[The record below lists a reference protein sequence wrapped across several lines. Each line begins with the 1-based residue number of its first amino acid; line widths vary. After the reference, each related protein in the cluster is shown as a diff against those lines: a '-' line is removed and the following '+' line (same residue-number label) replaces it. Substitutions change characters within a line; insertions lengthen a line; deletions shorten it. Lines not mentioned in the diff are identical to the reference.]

1 MTENET
7 SILSTLRTEH
17 FVGREDELRRI
28 QENTRTLVLSAESGS
43 GVTELLLR
51 SYDRQFQARGRNIP
65 FYFSF
70 KNSGRTLGEVGKN
83 FFHAMLLQVNA
94 FRRNEPRMLR
104 SGLTL
109 REVVQRTSPADA
121 NIVRGLLKYF
131 GKRRKSE
138 TDEDYFAKILS
149 SPIRANAAGIPLTIL
164 LDDIHTLE
172 EFDGGTELIGRI
184 VRSLSAAEVPA
195 VIGGSSFL
203 VLPFSGSPSM
213 KLQRLSLEDTSLIA
227 KHFAADAGVVITGE
241 CADLIAAQFERD
253 LTLISL
259 FLSAAADAGC
269 PLDSFEKVEQLYAS
283 EIISGRLARFFD
295 ETLGRSASDL
305 NFIEH
310 YYQSLKDRCEIV
322 LSERERD
329 WLTARGVIANG
340 VSAKPIKTL
349 ALADRATVRYH
360 SDILNESRAAI
371 EGRSVVSYL
380 KRAPKL
386 LAREYRRRYSLGIR
400 ELLSSFSGET
410 VPADLIMNARFA
422 DTYRGL
428 PDDEILESAAAS
440 SNKFVL
446 PNIVFAADTSEIY
459 EPIDQVCD
467 PERSAVGFGFSGKAI
482 TDSSDIVWIA
492 AEIES
497 KLEASLDHAEFWC
510 DRLEMAALM
519 SGLAPYKIWLIAP
532 EGFSPEANELL
543 AARGIIGSSKRQVSL
558 LRSFRERPVEPDP
571 HILEEVEITLPMD
584 DRTELIA
591 ASIAEEIARRHN
603 FEAKA
608 INQIKTALIEAFI
621 NAAEHSLSPDR
632 KVHNKFTVNERGLTI
647 VISNRGVRLADKNG
661 GQTESDEQRRGWGL
675 DLMRRLMDEVSVEET
690 DDGTRI
696 SMTKV
701 LSHD

>member
-1 MTENET
+1 MTEKEQT
-7 SILSTLRTEH
+7 VLSTLRAED
-17 FVGREDELRRI
+17 FVGREAELRRI
-28 QENTRTLVLSAESGS
+28 QANTTTLVLGAEAGS
-43 GVTELLLR
+43 GVTELLLQ
-51 SYDRQFQARGRNIP
+51 SYDKKFRERGRAIP

-70 KNSGRTLGEVGKN
+70 DKDSRTLGEIGKN
-83 FFHAMLLQVNA
+83 FFHAMLLQLNA
-94 FRRNEPRMLR
+94 FRRNEPQMIR
-104 SGLTL
+104 SALTL
-109 REVVQRTSPADA
+109 REVVQRTAPADA
-121 NIVRGLLKYF
+121 NAVRGLLKYF

-138 TDEDYFAKILS
+138 SDDAYFAKILS
-149 SPIRANAAGIPLTIL
+149 SPIRAAAAGIPLTVF
-164 LDDIHTLE
+164 LDDVHTLDR
-172 EFDGGTELIGRI
+172 FGGGANTIPRI
-184 VRSLSAAEVPA
+184 IRMFSESDLTT
-195 VIGGSSFL
+195 VIAGSTGS
-203 VLPFSGSPSM
+203 VLPFGDGASG
-213 KLQRLSLEDTSLIA
+213 KLLRLSLEESSAIA
-227 KHFAADAGVVITGE
+227 KRSAGTHGVVLNDE
-241 CADLIAAQFERD
+241 CADLVAAQFDRD
-253 LTLISL
+253 LTQISL
-259 FLSAAADAGC
+259 FIAAAADANVS
-269 PLDSFEKVEQLYAS
+269 LDSFETVERLYAS
-283 EIISGRLARFFD
+283 EMINGRLAHYFD
-295 ETLGRSASDL
+295 DKFGSLANDP
-305 NFIEH
+305 NFIERLH
-310 YYQSLKDRCEIV
+310 RSLSDGSDIV
-322 LSERERD
+322 LNERARV
-329 WLTARGVIANG
+329 WLTARGVTTQG
-340 VSAKPIKTL
+340 VLPKARYSIS
-349 ALADRATVRYH
+349 LADRALFRYH
-360 SDILNESRAAI
+360 SDILNESRAVI

-386 LAREYRRRYSLGIR
+386 LAREYRRKYSLGIR
-400 ELLSSFSGET
+400 ELLLSFGGET
-410 VPADLIMNARFA
+410 IPTGLIDNTGFA
-422 DTYRGL
+422 EEFRGV
-428 PDDEILESAAAS
+428 PDDEILEISAKS

-467 PERSAVGFGFSGKAI
+467 PERSAVGFGFSGRAV
-482 TDSSDIVWIA
+482 TDTSDVVWIA

-497 KLEASLDHAEFWC
+497 KLEASLDHTEFWC

-532 EGFSPEANELL
+532 EGFSPEANDLL
-543 AARGIIGSSKRQVSL
+543 KARGAIGSSKRQVTL
-558 LRSFRERPVEPDP
+558 LKSFRERPVEPDL

-661 GQTESDEQRRGWGL
+661 DSSPDEQRRGWGL

-701 LSHD
+701 LSQD